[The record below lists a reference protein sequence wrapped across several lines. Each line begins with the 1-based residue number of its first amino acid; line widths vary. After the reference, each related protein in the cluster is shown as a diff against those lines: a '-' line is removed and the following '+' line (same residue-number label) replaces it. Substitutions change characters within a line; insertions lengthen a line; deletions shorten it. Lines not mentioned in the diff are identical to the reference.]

1 MHNVKLALSLLQLK
15 VDHLYLFLL
24 LANLLLAILKNI
36 FLNVRFF
43 VQNAEFVITVN
54 KLDTHVITGLASLF
68 ILVNQVVHLLLQ
80 RVYDQ
85 VQLVGLVDLLADD
98 RLLLTELVLLFVQ
111 LSAVGVTVVSRFLHV
126 VLHFN
131 QRAILFSRLDSQDL
145 DFVLENLYS
154 FFHLGKVLL

>member
-98 RLLLTELVLLFVQ
+98 RLLLTELVLLFV
-111 LSAVGVTVVSRFLHV
+111 
-126 VLHFN
+126 
-131 QRAILFSRLDSQDL
+131 
-145 DFVLENLYS
+145 
-154 FFHLGKVLL
+154 